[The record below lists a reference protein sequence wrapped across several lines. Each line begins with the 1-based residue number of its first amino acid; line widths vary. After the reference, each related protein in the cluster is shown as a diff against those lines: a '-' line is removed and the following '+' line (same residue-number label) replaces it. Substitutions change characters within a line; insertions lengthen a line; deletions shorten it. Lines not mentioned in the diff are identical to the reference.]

1 MIGRE
6 EGIYWIW
13 LAETLKAGSRIAA
26 RLIHIYGDARNVYHS
41 IRMEDL
47 EDWNEEEKRT
57 IQKLIR
63 SRELKEANE
72 IYRKCEKNKIRIL
85 YYNDEDYPVSLRSLT
100 DPPIV
105 LYVRGKL
112 PEFTKR
118 LTVAVVGTRTMTA
131 YGRKMA
137 YSMGY
142 SLGAGGAVIV
152 SGMALGIDSMAMS
165 GAIDAGA
172 LTVAVLGSGVDVIYP
187 KEHRFLYDKILA
199 RGGCIMSEY
208 PPLTKPIG
216 YHFPVRNRIIS
227 GLADT
232 GLVVEAAMKS
242 GALITAEYVIN
253 QGKRLYAVPGPVD
266 AENSKGTNMLLRE
279 VALPAISPTDIL
291 RNCGYMYED
300 TVDLLKAEEAA
311 ARMDMMEMAKR
322 AMEENRIGVK
332 GKSNIEGSTGY
343 GGTAKPT
350 KTETSPAVNNT
361 NPEPENKTAQ
371 KADTD
376 KQNKNLFK
384 NPFKKDKSV
393 ASEGT
398 KSEEKGKND
407 NKSKKNSYP
416 AIKIDMDMLDET
428 ELKVYNNMKPDVPM
442 LPDEICGEDLNIE
455 KVLCAMTMLQIAGL
469 VEASQGG
476 YYVRISDSHPTK
488 LIDDDET
495 EE

>member
-6 EGIYWIW
+6 DTIYWVW

-26 RLIHIYGDARNVYHS
+26 RLIHIYGDARAVYHS

-47 EDWNEEEKRT
+47 SDWSSDEKR
-57 IQKLIR
+57 QVNKLIKE
-63 SRELKEANE
+63 RELKSAKE
-72 IYRKCEKNKIRIL
+72 IHKKCENGKIRIL
-85 YYNDEDYPVSLRSLT
+85 CYNDEDYPESLRSLT

-105 LYVRGKL
+105 LYVRGNL
-112 PEFTKR
+112 PPFSKR

-142 SLGAGGAVIV
+142 SLGAGGAIVV

-187 KEHRFLYDKILA
+187 KEHRFLYDKITA
-199 RGGCIMSEY
+199 TGGCIISEY
-208 PPLTKPIG
+208 PPQTKPIG
-216 YHFPVRNRIIS
+216 YHFPTRNRIIS

-242 GALITAEYVIN
+242 GALITAEYVVN
-253 QGKRLYAVPGPVD
+253 QGKRLFAVPGPVD
-266 AENSKGTNMLLRE
+266 AVNSKGANMLLRE
-279 VALPAISPTDIL
+279 VALPAINPADIL
-291 RNCGYMYED
+291 RSCGYMYED
-300 TVDLLKAEEAA
+300 TIDLMKAEEAA
-311 ARMDMMEMAKR
+311 SRMDMMEQAQK
-322 AMEENRIGVK
+322 AMEENRIGVR
-332 GKSNIEGSTGY
+332 GKTNVDGTPGY
-343 GGTAKPT
+343 GGTIKSAK
-350 KTETSPAVNNT
+350 
-361 NPEPENKTAQ
+361 NKTAAEN
-371 KADTD
+371 KPERAADIKHNVTD
-376 KQNKNLFK
+376 TPKIENNAASV
-384 NPFKKDKSV
+384 KK
-393 ASEGT
+393 
-398 KSEEKGKND
+398 KSEEAGKKE
-407 NKSKKNSYP
+407 NKSKKISYP

-442 LPDEICGEDLNIE
+442 LPDELCTEDLNIE

-476 YYVRISDSHPTK
+476 YYVRVTDSQPTK
-488 LIDDDET
+488 LIDDEET
-495 EE
+495 ER

>member
-26 RLIHIYGDARNVYHS
+26 RLIHIYGDARTVYHS
-41 IRMEDL
+41 MRMEDL
-47 EDWNEEEKRT
+47 HDWSQDEQRA
-57 IQKLIR
+57 IQKLIKN
-63 SRELKEANE
+63 RELKTAAE
-72 IYRKCEKNKIRIL
+72 IYNQCEKNKIRIL
-85 YYNDEDYPVSLRSLT
+85 YYNDADYPVSLRAIT

-105 LYVRGKL
+105 LYVRGNM
-112 PEFTKR
+112 PEFSKR

-172 LTVAVLGSGVDVIYP
+172 LTVAVLGSGVDVVYP
-187 KEHRFLYDKILA
+187 KEHKLLYDKILHT
-199 RGGCIMSEY
+199 GGCILSEY
-208 PPLTKPIG
+208 PPQTRPIG
-216 YHFPVRNRIIS
+216 HHFPVRNRIIS

-232 GLVVEAAMKS
+232 GLVVEAALKS
-242 GALITAEYVIN
+242 GALITAEYVVN

-266 AENSKGTNMLLRE
+266 AVNSKGANMLLRE
-279 VALPAISPTDIL
+279 VALPAINPADIL
-291 RNCGYMYED
+291 RSCGYMYED
-300 TVDLLKAEEAA
+300 TINLMKAEEAA
-311 ARMDMMEMAKR
+311 ARMDMMEQAQK
-322 AMEENRIGVK
+322 AMEQNRIGVR
-332 GKSNIEGSTGY
+332 GKSNIEGSSGY
-343 GGTAKPT
+343 GGTLSSVVSKLKTEPATNSEKSEIENKPKEKSVLHKSSQNSPKPEKTTARQST
-350 KTETSPAVNNT
+350 KTVETGKK
-361 NPEPENKTAQ
+361 E
-371 KADTD
+371 
-376 KQNKNLFK
+376 KN
-384 NPFKKDKSV
+384 
-393 ASEGT
+393 
-398 KSEEKGKND
+398 
-407 NKSKKNSYP
+407 SKKISYP

-442 LPDEICGEDLNIE
+442 LPDEICTEDLNIE

-476 YYVRISDSHPTK
+476 YYVRVTDSHPTK
-488 LIDDDET
+488 LMDEDET